1 MAAELPWIWTRSL
14 DEVAARVRCD
24 DHAVLDEAEAAGRGI
39 LFLTPHLGSFEVT
52 ARYYAQ
58 RAPITVMFKPPR
70 KRWLDEV
77 VSLSRGTERMRA
89 VPAALA
95 GVRAML
101 RALRAGEAVGLL
113 PDQVPSDGEGVWAPF
128 FGRPA
133 YTMTLSA
140 RLVHA
145 SGAVPL
151 LAWGE
156 RLRWG
161 RGYLVHIRPFD
172 LAGPEGL
179 PVDAV
184 AAAARINAAMEQL
197 IAECPQQYLWS
208 YNRYKHPA

>member
-1 MAAELPWIWTRSL
+1 
-14 DEVAARVRCD
+14 
-24 DHAVLDEAEAAGRGI
+24 
-39 LFLTPHLGSFEVT
+39 
-52 ARYYAQ
+52 
-58 RAPITVMFKPPR
+58 
-70 KRWLDEV
+70 
-77 VSLSRGTERMRA
+77 
-89 VPAALA
+89 
-95 GVRAML
+95 
-101 RALRAGEAVGLL
+101 
-113 PDQVPSDGEGVWAPF
+113 
-128 FGRPA
+128 
-133 YTMTLSA
+133 MTLSA

-156 RLRWG
+156 RLGWG